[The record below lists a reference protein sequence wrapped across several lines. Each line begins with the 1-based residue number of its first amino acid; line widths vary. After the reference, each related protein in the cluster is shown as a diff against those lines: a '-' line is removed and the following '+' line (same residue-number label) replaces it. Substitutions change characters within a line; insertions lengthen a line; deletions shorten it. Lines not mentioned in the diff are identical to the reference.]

1 MTRLCD
7 IVTFARRDAAIRL
20 DDGLSGHAEALVD
33 AFTPTR
39 SSVAILTHIQKAVLG
54 NAPQQSRSIIWH
66 GIYGSGKSH
75 LGVLVGELLR
85 NGIGT
90 NAMRGFLDR
99 LRNQGESRLSEEIK
113 TTFHALGDQDA
124 RPYLVV
130 TLYGSPAPTLQNAL
144 LEGLYRALWD
154 TDGLDPQTIIPKT
167 EFAAALERLAVIL
180 AHEPAFADRPL
191 SDWQIRS
198 AAYNLEELGS
208 QLSGFVPEALEA
220 FKEWHPKVSA
230 GSPFDPQALG
240 GMGVADAF
248 REAGTA
254 LARDHGYNG
263 IAVIWDEFGY
273 ALESLF
279 NQRQR
284 NPVEE
289 IFNLQKFAETT
300 GAPPRGHTIFI
311 ALTHRS
317 LREYGASSKVSE
329 DVKNRLETI
338 EGRFSGFPVA
348 LKSSE
353 IEGYHLLSALVARTD
368 SGANLLDL
376 AQHRADALTRVCA
389 RMTMFSGL
397 ASELGQIVTGCYPL
411 HPVTAAGLFAIAAHG
426 VYAQANR
433 TVFTFFENLEAATT
447 GKALERPV
455 ATDGLYGDEL
465 LRLPELLT
473 VYRKEVFDE
482 YPGLADAYKHAS
494 ATVMQ
499 GFPEAHKAKQDILA
513 VLLLSRVLGEQFQ
526 PTDAFLAATLYDAE
540 TKPLALTQE
549 LEALQRS
556 GLIWRRDTEVPVWEL
571 EAESGTQIEPLIE
584 EGLTQ
589 LPKRTIAGYLHHHP
603 DVLQDLLPQCGIH
616 DLDPSPAGIVRSY
629 EVRLLG
635 DVGAI
640 PTRSG
645 SERGGA
651 PAVFQGYRPSH
662 GAPTDP
668 ADERLSAFVILLTVE
683 DERQAE
689 QAIEYCEAAQ
699 SPRHM
704 TYIWIPRR
712 GLRELLEPLR
722 RHIVI
727 GGLLKQQ
734 AAGEGLGRRLRNEW
748 DKTRKQLRSEI
759 NERLGRVAIERGDV
773 AIKRLGDPEEQVAVT
788 SWHGFTEYLAGQVQ
802 ALYPKEVKVR
812 SMNANRLY
820 NIDQRKINGIEN
832 LLHNILYYDNL
843 PPNSRN
849 DLFGERDTSE
859 IAALIDGTL
868 GVYSNGLLIERA
880 DGWGLKTPDEATG
893 TAGELLR
900 MIRDTV
906 LDKRHKI
913 CDLSDLRSALIA
925 PPFGLP
931 AMVMPV
937 FTAVAIRKDVGRLKW
952 VNQSQAASFESLLW
966 GAFTGGSTVKLR
978 FDTFKPKQLQVLNAI
993 YQVWRMAPPASID
1006 QEDQAR
1012 EIVTNLRV
1020 YYGGLPEAVKGSA
1033 KLSDEARKLFQ
1044 GLKKPGLDSQD
1055 IADLILDITRAATD
1069 SDQIHAILQTLFDSV
1084 ESIKD
1089 ERTAAV
1095 QQVITPVLRDPDL
1108 KERVTVGLQSQG
1120 RNDLAKAL
1128 ERVDQRESEGLS
1140 DVAQVMLGKGLDQC
1154 SDIEIGRLS
1163 GDIQRLLEQAVA
1175 PNHHLPADQS
1185 PGAKTQM
1192 TGHESAPNLL
1202 IDPVPLLPGQST
1214 EDRFKHDLATL
1225 IDRYRLVLEA
1235 HHLAMLLT
1243 SEIER
1248 LGSPTAA
1255 VTLKS

>member
-7 IVTFARRDAAIRL
+7 IVTIARRDAAIRL
-20 DDGLSGHAEALVD
+20 DDGLSAHAEALVD

-39 SSVAILTHIQKAVLG
+39 SSITILTHVQKAVLA
-54 NAPQQSRSIIWH
+54 NAPQQSRTMIWH

-99 LRNQGESRLSEEIK
+99 LRNQGESRLCEEIK

-144 LEGLYRALWD
+144 LEGLYRALRD
-154 TDGLDPQTIIPKT
+154 ADGLDPQSIIPKT

-180 AHEPAFADRPL
+180 AHEPAFADRRL

-198 AAYNLEELGS
+198 AAYNLEELGL
-208 QLSGFVPEALEA
+208 QLAGFVPEALEA

-230 GSPFDPQALG
+230 GSAFDPQALG
-240 GMGVADAF
+240 GLGVADAF
-248 REAGTA
+248 REAGTT
-254 LARDHGYNG
+254 LVRDHGYNG

-300 GAPPRGHTIFI
+300 GAPSRGHTLFI

-353 IEGYHLLSALVARTD
+353 TEGYHLLSALVARTD
-368 SGANLLDL
+368 SGGSLLNH
-376 AQHRADALTRVCA
+376 AQSRADALSQVCS
-389 RMTMFSGL
+389 RMPLFSSL
-397 ASELGQIVTGCYPL
+397 ASEVGQIVTGCYPL

-482 YPGLADAYKHAS
+482 YPGLADAYNHAS
-494 ATVMQ
+494 ATVTQ
-499 GFPEAHKAKQDILA
+499 GFPDAPKAKQDILS
-513 VLLLSRVLGEQFQ
+513 VLLLSRVLGDQFQ

-540 TKPLALTQE
+540 TKPLALSQE
-549 LEALQRS
+549 LEALHRA
-556 GLIWRRDTEVPVWEL
+556 GLIWRRDTDIPVWEL

-584 EGLTQ
+584 EGLAQ
-589 LPKRTIAGYLHHHP
+589 LPKRTITDYFHHHS
-603 DVLQDLLPQCGIH
+603 DILQDLLPQCGIH
-616 DLDPSPAGIVRSY
+616 DLDPSPAGIVRSF
-629 EVRLLG
+629 EVRLIG
-635 DVGAI
+635 DLA
-640 PTRSG
+640 G
-645 SERGGA
+645 SVPPRPEDERISA
-651 PAVFQGYRPSH
+651 LVLFLMLE
-662 GAPTDP
+662 
-668 ADERLSAFVILLTVE
+668 DERLVE
-683 DERQAE
+683 QTLA
-689 QAIEYCEAAQ
+689 YCEGIPA
-699 SPRHM
+699 PRDL
-704 TYIWIPRR
+704 TYVWIPRR
-712 GLRELLEPLR
+712 GLRELVEPLR

-748 DKTRKQLRSEI
+748 DKTRRQLRAEI
-759 NERLGRVAIERGDV
+759 NERLGRAALERGDV
-773 AIKRLGDPEEQVAVT
+773 VIMHLGDPDEQLTVT

-820 NIDQRKINGIEN
+820 NTDQRKINGIEN
-832 LLHNILYYDNL
+832 LLHNILNYDDL
-843 PPNSRN
+843 PPKLHN

-880 DGWGLKTPDEATG
+880 DGWDLKTPDEAAG
-893 TAGELLR
+893 EAGELLR

-906 LDKRHKI
+906 LDRRRKV
-913 CDLSDLRSALIA
+913 CDLSELRRTLIA

-937 FTAVAIRKDVGRLKW
+937 FTAVAIRKDFSRLKW
-952 VNQSQAASFESLLW
+952 VNQNQAGSFESLLW

-978 FDTFKPKQLQVLNAI
+978 FDTFKPKQLEVLVALR
-993 YQVWRMAPPASID
+993 QVWRMARPDSGD
-1006 QEDQAR
+1006 QEERAR
-1012 EIVTNLRV
+1012 EIVTKLRS
-1020 YYGGLPEAVKGSA
+1020 YYGALPEAVKGSA

-1044 GLKKPGLDSQD
+1044 VLKKPGLDSQD
-1055 IADLILDITRAATD
+1055 VADSLLDITSASAD
-1069 SDQIHAILQTLFDSV
+1069 GAQIHATLQTLFDSV

-1089 ERTAAV
+1089 ERAAAV
-1095 QQVITPVLRDPDL
+1095 RQVITPVLHDPDQ
-1108 KERVTVGLQSQG
+1108 KQRVTAALQSQG
-1120 RNDLAKAL
+1120 KSDLAKAL
-1128 ERVDQRESEGLS
+1128 ERVDQGQTEGLS
-1140 DVAQVMLGKGLDQC
+1140 DVARVMVGRGLDQC

-1163 GDIQRLLEQAVA
+1163 GDLKRLLEQAAA
-1175 PNHHLPADQS
+1175 PTPRD
-1185 PGAKTQM
+1185 
-1192 TGHESAPNLL
+1192 
-1202 IDPVPLLPGQST
+1202 DPVPLLPGQSN
-1214 EDRFKHDLATL
+1214 EGRFKHDLAAL
-1225 IDRYRLVLEA
+1225 IDRYRTILEA
-1235 HHLAMLLT
+1235 ELLAALLT
-1243 SEIER
+1243 SEIKR
-1248 LGSPTAA
+1248 LGSPAA
-1255 VTLKS
+1255 AEPAES

>member
-7 IVTFARRDAAIRL
+7 IVTIARRDAAIRL
-20 DDGLSGHAEALVD
+20 DDGLSAHAEILVD

-39 SSVAILTHIQKAVLG
+39 SSISILTHIQKAVLA

-85 NGIGT
+85 SGIGT
-90 NAMRGFLDR
+90 NAMLGFLDR
-99 LRNQGESRLSEEIK
+99 LRNLGESRLSEEIK

-144 LEGLYRALWD
+144 LEGLYRTLRD
-154 TDGLDPQTIIPKT
+154 TNGLDPQVIIPKT

-198 AAYNLEELGS
+198 AAYNLEELRL

-230 GSPFDPQALG
+230 GSAFDPQALG

-300 GAPPRGHTIFI
+300 GAPPRGHTFFI

-353 IEGYHLLSALVARTD
+353 IEGYHLLSALVARTS
-368 SGANLLDL
+368 SGGNLLDL
-376 AQHRADALTRVCA
+376 AQPRADALTRVCA
-389 RMTMFSGL
+389 RMPLFSGL

-447 GKALERPV
+447 GEALERPV
-455 ATDGLYGDEL
+455 ATDALYGDEL

-482 YPGLADAYKHAS
+482 YPGLADAFKHAN

-540 TKPLALTQE
+540 NKPLALTQE
-549 LEALQRS
+549 LEALQRA
-556 GLIWRRDTEVPVWEL
+556 GLIWRRDTDVPVWEL

-589 LPKRTIAGYLHHHP
+589 LPKRTISDYFQHHP
-603 DVLQDLLPQCGIH
+603 NILQDLLPQCGIH
-616 DLDPSPAGIVRSY
+616 DLDPSQAGIVRSY
-629 EVRLLG
+629 EVRVLG
-635 DVGAI
+635 DIGKI

-645 SERGGA
+645 SERGGS
-651 PAVFQGYRPSH
+651 PTIFQGYRSAH
-662 GAPTDP
+662 GAAADP
-668 ADERLSAFVILLTVE
+668 PDERLSALVILLTVE
-683 DERQAE
+683 DDRHAD
-689 QAIEYCEAAQ
+689 QAIQFCEFAQ

-704 TYIWIPRR
+704 TYVWIPRR
-712 GLRELLEPLR
+712 GLRELVEPLR
-722 RHIVI
+722 RLIVI
-727 GGLLKQQ
+727 EGLLKQQ
-734 AAGEGLGRRLRNEW
+734 ATGEGLGRRLRNEF
-748 DKTRKQLRSEI
+748 DKTRKQLRAEI
-759 NERLGRVAIERGDV
+759 SERLGRVGLERGDV
-773 AIKRLGDPEEQVAVT
+773 TIIHLGDPDEQIVVK
-788 SWHGFTEYLAGQVQ
+788 SWHGFIEYLARQVQ

-820 NIDQRKINGIEN
+820 NNDQRKINGIEN
-832 LLHNILYYDNL
+832 LLNNILHFDDL
-843 PPNSRN
+843 PPNLRN

-868 GVYSNGLLIERA
+868 GIYSNGLLIERA

-893 TAGELLR
+893 TAGDLLR
-900 MIRDTV
+900 VIRSTV
-906 LDKRHKI
+906 LDNRRKI
-913 CDLSDLRSALIA
+913 CDLTELRATLFA

-931 AMVMPV
+931 ATVMPV

-952 VNQSQAASFESLLW
+952 VNQNQAGSFHTSLW

-978 FDTFKPKQLQVLNAI
+978 FDTFKPKQLQILNAI
-993 YQVWRMAPPASID
+993 YQVWRMPPPVSID

-1012 EIVTNLRV
+1012 EIVTKLRA
-1020 YYGGLPEAVKGSA
+1020 YHGSLPEAVKGSA
-1033 KLSDEARKLFQ
+1033 KLSEEARQLFQ
-1044 GLKKPGLDSQD
+1044 ILKKPGLDAQD
-1055 IADLILDITRAATD
+1055 VADSLMDITRAASD
-1069 SDQIHAILQTLFDSV
+1069 ADQIRATLQSIFDLV

-1089 ERTAAV
+1089 ERAAAV
-1095 QQVITPVLRDPDL
+1095 QQVITPVLQEPDR
-1108 KERVTVGLQSQG
+1108 KERVTSVLKTQG
-1120 RNDLAKAL
+1120 KSDLAKAL
-1128 ERVDQRESEGLS
+1128 ERIDQGQSEGLS
-1140 DVAQVMLGKGLDQC
+1140 DVARIMVGRGLDQC

-1163 GDIQRLLEQAVA
+1163 GDLQRLLEQAMSPDPRLTA
-1175 PNHHLPADQS
+1175 DLPA
-1185 PGAKTQM
+1185 GANTQLA
-1192 TGHESAPNLL
+1192 GHNAAPTPLV
-1202 IDPVPLLPGQST
+1202 DPAPLLPGQSNQ
-1214 EDRFKHDLATL
+1214 DRFKQDLKAL
-1225 IDRYRLVLEA
+1225 IDRYRTVLEA
-1235 HHLAMLLT
+1235 EHLATLLT
-1243 SEIER
+1243 NEIQR
-1248 LGSPTAA
+1248 LANPAA
-1255 VTLKS
+1255 ANTTES